1 MQKSR
6 VKRVGALLVGLS
18 LVAAACGGDDDD
30 EPVADSTPEETAE
43 ETATETTEATAE
55 ESAPETT
62 EATEETAEE
71 TAPETTE
78 AREETAEETATE
90 TTEATGEDMAGET
103 VEAAP
108 TCTGE
113 SDGVLRIATVLPET
127 GSLAFLGPPEFAGA
141 EAAVQDINAAGGVL
155 GADVELDQGDSG
167 DTSTDIA
174 NQTVDRQLA
183 AGADAFIGAASS
195 GVSFTFIDKLVE
207 NCKIHFSP
215 ANTSPDFTTYEE
227 DDLYFR
233 TAPSDILQGR
243 VLSDLMI
250 AEGVTTASFM
260 ALQDP
265 YGEGLL
271 KYSTEPFADQ
281 GGEIVDSFTYDPQA
295 PEFSAEVD
303 RVVSGDPEALVLIGF
318 EESAKILT
326 GLFEAGFSPEAGKR
340 IYLVDGNVG
349 NALGE
354 QLPVGSMEGI
364 RGTLPAAE
372 ASADFQARLLEV
384 DPELIDFSYGPETYD
399 AVVITALAAAIAGTD
414 DPAMVA
420 AHINGVTRDG
430 EKCTTFEECIALVDA
445 GTDIDYDGPSGPQ
458 SFGPEGEPTEASF
471 IIFTYDAN
479 NRVDGDAAPEYRFAA
494 I

>member
-6 VKRVGALLVGLS
+6 VKRVGALLVGLT
-18 LVAAACGGDDDD
+18 LVAAACGS
-30 EPVADSTPEETAE
+30 DSDSSSSTEAPSGTDAI
-43 ETATETTEATAE
+43 TETTD
-55 ESAPETT
+55 APTD
-62 EATEETAEE
+62 
-71 TAPETTE
+71 
-78 AREETAEETATE
+78 
-90 TTEATGEDMAGET
+90 GGT
-103 VEAAP
+103 VQSAP

-113 SDGVLRIATVLPET
+113 ADGTLKIATVLPET
-127 GSLAFLGPPEFAGA
+127 GNLAFLGPPEFAGA
-141 EAAVQDINAAGGVL
+141 DLAIQDINAAGGAL
-155 GADVELDQGDSG
+155 GNDVTLDQGDSG

-183 AGADAFIGAASS
+183 AGDDAFIGAASS

-215 ANTSPDFTTYEE
+215 ANTSPDFTDYA
-227 DDLYFR
+227 DDGLYFR
-233 TAPSDILQGR
+233 TAPSDVLQGR

-250 AEGVTTASFM
+250 EEGVTTASFM

-271 KYSTEPFADQ
+271 KYSTEPFADN
-281 GGEIVDSFTYDPQA
+281 GGEIVDQFTYDPQA
-295 PEFSAEVD
+295 AEFSAEVD
-303 RVVSGDPEALVLIGF
+303 RVVSGDPEALVIIGF
-318 EESAKILT
+318 EETSKILT
-326 GLFEAGFSPEAGKR
+326 SLFEAGFTPESGKK

-372 ASADFQARLLEV
+372 ITSDFQARLLEV
-384 DPELIDFSYGPETYD
+384 DPSLVDYSYGPETYD
-399 AVVITALAAAIAGTD
+399 AVIIVALAAQIAGTD
-414 DPAMVA
+414 DPAA
-420 AHINGVTRDG
+420 IAGQINGVTRDG
-430 EKCTTFEECIALVDA
+430 EKCTTYADCVALIDA

-458 SFGPEGEPTEASF
+458 TFGPEGEPTEASF
-471 IIFTYDAN
+471 KILTYDAN
-479 NRVDGDAAPEYRFAA
+479 NKVEADVATEYRFAK

>member
-6 VKRVGALLVGLS
+6 VKRVGALLVGLT
-18 LVAAACGGDDDD
+18 LVAAACGSDDDNSS
-30 EPVADSTPEETAE
+30 STEAPAGTDAAVEETTAPDTTDEMTE
-43 ETATETTEATAE
+43 ETTAPDTTEAAAE
-55 ESAPETT
+55 
-62 EATEETAEE
+62 
-71 TAPETTE
+71 
-78 AREETAEETATE
+78 
-90 TTEATGEDMAGET
+90 GET
-103 VEAAP
+103 VQAAP

-113 SDGVLRIATVLPET
+113 SDGVVNIATVLPET
-127 GSLAFLGPPEFAGA
+127 GNLAFLGPPEFAGA
-141 EAAVQDINAAGGVL
+141 ELAIQEINEAGGAL
-155 GADVELDQGDSG
+155 GADVTLDQGDSG

-215 ANTSPDFTTYEE
+215 ANTSPDFTDYEE

-233 TAPSDILQGR
+233 TAPSDVLQGR
-243 VLSDLMI
+243 VLADLMI
-250 AEGVTTASFM
+250 EEGVTTASFM

-271 KYSTEPFADQ
+271 QYSTEPFADQ

-295 PEFSAEVD
+295 AEFSAEVD
-303 RVVSGDPEALVLIGF
+303 RVVSGDPEALVIIGF
-318 EESAKILT
+318 EETSKILT
-326 GLFEAGFSPEAGKR
+326 SLFEAGYTPEAGKQ
-340 IYLVDGNVG
+340 IFLVDGNVG

-354 QLPVGSMEGI
+354 QLPAGSMEGI

-372 ASADFQARLLEV
+372 ITDDFQARLLAV

-399 AVVITALAAAIAGTD
+399 AVIIVALAAQIAGTD
-414 DPAMVA
+414 DPAAVA
-420 AHINGVTRDG
+420 AQINGVTRDG
-430 EKCTTFEECIALVDA
+430 EKCTTYADCVALIEA

-458 SFGPEGEPTEASF
+458 TFGPEGEPTEASF
-471 IIFTYDAN
+471 AILTYDADN
-479 NRVDGDAAPEYRFAA
+479 TVGTGVPTEFRFAA

>member
-1 MQKSR
+1 MKATR

-18 LVAAACGGDDDD
+18 LVAAACGSDDDD
-30 EPVADSTPEETAE
+30 TATTE
-43 ETATETTEATAE
+43 ATETETTEAE
-55 ESAPETT
+55 
-62 EATEETAEE
+62 TEET
-71 TAPETTE
+71 TAPESTE
-78 AREETAEETATE
+78 AETE
-90 TTEATGEDMAGET
+90 TTEAET
-103 VEAAP
+103 ETTEAEASGTVQAAP
-108 TCTGE
+108 SCEGE
-113 SDGVLRIATVLPET
+113 SDGVLNIATVLPET
-127 GSLAFLGPPEFAGA
+127 GNLAFLGPPEFAGA
-141 EAAVQDINAAGGVL
+141 ELAIQEINEAGGVL
-155 GADVELDQGDSG
+155 GADVTLDQGDSG

-215 ANTSPDFTTYEE
+215 ANTSPDFTTYAD

-233 TAPSDILQGR
+233 TAPSDVLQGR
-243 VLSDLMI
+243 VLADLMI
-250 AEGVTTASFM
+250 EEAVTTASFM

-271 KYSTEPFADQ
+271 QYSTEPFADS

-295 PEFSAEVD
+295 AEFSAEVD
-303 RVVSGDPEALVLIGF
+303 RVVSGDPEALVIIGF
-318 EESAKILT
+318 EETSKILT
-326 GLFEAGFSPEAGKR
+326 ALFEAGFTPAEGKK
-340 IYLVDGNVG
+340 IFLVDGNVG

-354 QLPVGSMEGI
+354 QLPPGSMEGI

-372 ASADFQARLLEV
+372 ITGDFQERLLAV

-399 AVVITALAAAIAGTD
+399 AVIIVALAAAIAGTD
-414 DPAMVA
+414 NPAEVA
-420 AHINGVTRDG
+420 AQINGVTRDG
-430 EKCTTFEECIALVDA
+430 EVCETFADCLALIDA

-458 SFGPEGEPTEASF
+458 TFGPEGEPTEASF
-471 IIFTYDAN
+471 KILTYDSG
-479 NRVDGDAAPEYRFAA
+479 NRVENLIPTEFRFAQ

>member
-6 VKRVGALLVGLS
+6 VKRVGALLVGLT
-18 LVAAACGGDDDD
+18 LVAAACGSDDDSSS
-30 EPVADSTPEETAE
+30 STEAPAGTDAAVEET
-43 ETATETTEATAE
+43 TAPDTTDDM
-55 ESAPETT
+55 
-62 EATEETAEE
+62 TEET
-71 TAPETTE
+71 TAPDTTD
-78 AREETAEETATE
+78 
-90 TTEATGEDMAGET
+90 DMAEGDGTEEVGT
-103 VEAAP
+103 VQSVP
-108 TCTGE
+108 TCTGD
-113 SDGVLRIATVLPET
+113 SDGVLNIATVLPET
-127 GSLAFLGPPEFAGA
+127 GNLAFLGPPEFAGA
-141 EAAVQDINAAGGVL
+141 ELAIQEINEAGGAL
-155 GADVELDQGDSG
+155 GGDVTLDQGDSG

-215 ANTSPDFTTYEE
+215 ANTSPDFTTYA
-227 DDLYFR
+227 DDGLYFR
-233 TAPSDILQGR
+233 TAPSDVLQGR
-243 VLSDLMI
+243 VLADLMI
-250 AEGVTTASFM
+250 EEGVTTASFM

-271 KYSTEPFADQ
+271 KYSEEPFADQ

-295 PEFSAEVD
+295 AEFSAEVD
-303 RVVSGDPEALVLIGF
+303 RVVSGDPEALVIIGF
-318 EESAKILT
+318 EETSKILT
-326 GLFEAGFSPEAGKR
+326 SLFEAGYTPESGKK

-372 ASADFQARLLEV
+372 ITGDFQDRLLAV

-399 AVVITALAAAIAGTD
+399 AVVIVALAAQIAGTD
-414 DPAMVA
+414 DPAAVA
-420 AHINGVTRDG
+420 AEINGVTRDG
-430 EKCTTFEECIALVDA
+430 EKCTTYADCVALIED
-445 GTDIDYDGPSGPQ
+445 GINIDYDGPSGPQ
-458 SFGPEGEPTEASF
+458 TFGPEGEPTEASF
-471 IIFTYDAN
+471 KILTYDAEN
-479 NRVDGDAAPEYRFAA
+479 KVEAGVPTEYRFAA